1 MELSEKELSVIQDLL
16 NEEEL
21 LVKKFTMLANHS
33 QDETVKQ
40 QMLDIARSIRDIL
53 MEFILIWITNQNLF
67 DTQAEF
73 ILMANQNLFH

>member
-1 MELSEKELSVIQDLL
+1 MELSEKELAVIQDLL

-40 QMLDIARSIRDIL
+40 QMLDIAQKHQGHFNGIYSYL
-53 MEFILIWITNQNLF
+53 NN
-67 DTQAEF
+67 
-73 ILMANQNLFH
+73 